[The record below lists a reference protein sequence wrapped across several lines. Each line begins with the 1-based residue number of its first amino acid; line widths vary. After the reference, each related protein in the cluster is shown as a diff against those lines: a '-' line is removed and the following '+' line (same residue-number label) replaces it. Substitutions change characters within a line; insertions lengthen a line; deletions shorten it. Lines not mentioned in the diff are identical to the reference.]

1 MRPSFDTLLRRY
13 PGADTFRFGDSPALS
28 DGLLALVR
36 RGRKRAT
43 CTHMAELEA
52 GAMPPAVGRRDI
64 ALNFDGT
71 AALVIETREVV
82 ETTFRDI
89 TEAMALA
96 EGENETLDGWRR
108 DHKAYYQRLGV
119 FSEDMPLI
127 WERFEVVED
136 FGGRDV

>member
-1 MRPSFDTLLRRY
+1 MRPDLDTLKRRY
-13 PGADTFRFGDSPALS
+13 PGADTFHFGDSAALS
-28 DGLLALVR
+28 DELLALVR
-36 RGRKRAT
+36 SGRKRAT

-52 GAMPPAVGRRDI
+52 GAMRPTVGRRDI

-71 AALVIETREVV
+71 PALVIETREVV
-82 ETTFRDI
+82 ETTFRDM

-108 DHKAYYQRLGV
+108 DHEAYYRRHGV

-127 WERFEVVED
+127 WERFVVVED
-136 FGGRDV
+136 FGEGDV